1 MNPMQQQEEND
12 QHSSS
17 SSAAEESSDLEDD
30 NLTLNDLTKFNYQF
44 NCNLKNIGKWDM
56 LKTKCIKALT
66 SKSFENQ
73 NSMFVDESS
82 LPLSDVATR
91 KFFTS
96 SILYSL

>member
-12 QHSSS
+12 QSSA
-17 SSAAEESSDLEDD
+17 AAEESSDLEDD

-56 LKTKCIKALT
+56 LKTKCIKALK

-91 KFFTS
+91 KLFTS

>member
-12 QHSSS
+12 QSSA
-17 SSAAEESSDLEDD
+17 AAEESSDLEDD

-91 KFFTS
+91 KLLTS